1 MDLIKYL
8 KEFLY
13 GVAAVSV
20 VFSSAVIALTIFM
33 FPFIFS
39 AIVEYET
46 GMTWFAMALILPSYA
61 CMYVIARHFNLIEA
75 PTRF

>member
-1 MDLIKYL
+1 MDLIKYF

-13 GVAAVSV
+13 GVAAVSI
-20 VFSSAVIALTIFM
+20 VFASALLALTIFM

-39 AIVEYET
+39 ALIEYET
-46 GMTWFAMALILPSYA
+46 GMSWLAMALPVPTYA
-61 CMYVIARHFNLIEA
+61 CMYIIARHFNLIEA

>member
-20 VFSSAVIALTIFM
+20 VFASAIIALTIFM
-33 FPFIFS
+33 FPFIFC
-39 AIVEYET
+39 ALVEYET
-46 GMTWFAMALILPSYA
+46 GMTWLGITFIFPSYA
-61 CMYVIARHFNLIEA
+61 CMYVIARHFNLIE
-75 PTRF
+75 FED